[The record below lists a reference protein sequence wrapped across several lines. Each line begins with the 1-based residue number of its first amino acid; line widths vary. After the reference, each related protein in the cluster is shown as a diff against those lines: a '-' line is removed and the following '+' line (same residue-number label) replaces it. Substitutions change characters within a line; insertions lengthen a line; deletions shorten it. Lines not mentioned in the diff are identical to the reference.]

1 VWRIVLI
8 GLISLTA
15 IAAVGAGNASSATD
29 AAEVRAVVDR
39 QTRLFKQ
46 GRWQALYRLYTPR
59 YRARCPFARFV
70 DDLRRVRRVLGTR
83 FSFRDVRVRVR
94 GTRATIAYRAVTRSG
109 RTITRVSFADG
120 DTYVRLGGRWYDEYD
135 AVSEC

>member
-1 VWRIVLI
+1 VRRIVVI
-8 GLISLTA
+8 GLTLLTA
-15 IAAVGAGNASSATD
+15 IAAAGSGHASSATD

-70 DDLRRVRRVLGTR
+70 DDLRSVRRELGTR

-94 GTRATIAYRAVTRSG
+94 GTRATIAYRAVTSSG
-109 RTITRVSFADG
+109 RTVAAVTFADG
-120 DTYVRLGGRWYDEYD
+120 DVYVRLGGRWYDEYD
-135 AVSEC
+135 PVSAC